1 MFIQI
6 AVDENIDLVKKIIN
20 EKSLTT
26 LNLIDTRL
34 KIEEEFQ
41 LEGFPTYLIIG
52 KNGEILGHD
61 IAGPLSP
68 GLVDVI
74 IYKAL
79 ENQKSRDVVHYMVQI
94 SQQPVPAISLKV
106 CQSYRSKPCQSY
118 QSKVCHKGIV
128 RFPL

>member
-79 ENQKSRDVVHYMVQI
+79 ENQKSRDVVHYMVKGPITKEDDEWFKAHMNKEI
-94 SQQPVPAISLKV
+94 SNNK
-106 CQSYRSKPCQSY
+106 K
-118 QSKVCHKGIV
+118 
-128 RFPL
+128 